1 MPNLSIIPARAVMD
15 TTITPTQLRV
25 LCAIGMHTN
34 RLGGG
39 VWTSINTLAD
49 EAGVSRS
56 TVKRACEE
64 LEERGYLLR
73 TERPG
78 TTHLY
83 EVVLD
88 PVQHPVHPDEPGGGS
103 SGRPGGEVIAVTP
116 KRPKRTPPLHE
127 QEARMVLDAL
137 WATYPKRPEPHSY
150 PAALKALLPVL
161 QAYPDGETAAR
172 IIRAVKRYATHC
184 ALNETDPQYV
194 KSMPR
199 FFADEFWKTYDV
211 ATVQGRTRE
220 EWARSGQDV
229 LEFDRLL
236 EEAR

>member
-1 MPNLSIIPARAVMD
+1 MPNLSIIPASAVMD
-15 TTITPTQLRV
+15 RDLTATHLRV
-25 LCAIGMHTN
+25 LCAIGLHTN
-34 RLGGG
+34 KLGGG
-39 VWTSINTLAD
+39 VWTSLNTLAD

-64 LEERGYLLR
+64 LETRGYLRR

-88 PVQHPVHPDEPGGGS
+88 PGHLGEPGVSS
-103 SGRPGGEVIAVTP
+103 SGRTDTQVIAVTP
-116 KRPKRTPPLHE
+116 KRPKRTTPPNAISAEE
-127 QEARMVLDAL
+127 QGIVDAL
-137 WATYPKRPEPHSY
+137 WKTYPKRPESP
-150 PAALKALLPVL
+150 PFIPVRNAALALLRSGVS
-161 QAYPDGETAAR
+161 GER
-172 IIRAVKRYATHC
+172 LIRAAHRYAAQC
-184 ALNETDPQYV
+184 ALNQVDPKYV
-194 KSMPR
+194 KSLHR
-199 FFADEFWKTYDV
+199 FLTDGAWEVYDV
-211 ATVQGRTRE
+211 KTVYGRTRE

>member
-1 MPNLSIIPARAVMD
+1 MPNLSIIPAQAVMD
-15 TTITPTQLRV
+15 RDLTATHLRV
-25 LCAIGMHTN
+25 LCAIGLHTN
-34 RLGGG
+34 KLGGG
-39 VWTSINTLAD
+39 VWTSLNTLAD

-64 LEERGYLLR
+64 LETRGYLRR

-88 PVQHPVHPDEPGGGS
+88 PGHLGEPGVSS
-103 SGRPGGEVIAVTP
+103 SGRTDTQVIAVTP
-116 KRPKRTPPLHE
+116 KRPKLTTPHNELVE
-127 QEARMVLDAL
+127 LVDAL
-137 WATYPKRPEPHSY
+137 KLTYPKRPEEPPY
-150 PAALKALLPVL
+150 PALLKAV
-161 QAYPDGETAAR
+161 DAALAAGATPHQLE
-172 IIRAVKRYATHC
+172 RAADRYRVHC
-184 ALNETDPQYV
+184 QLNGTEPQYV
-194 KSMPR
+194 KSLVR
-199 FFADEFWKTYDV
+199 FLTDGVWQTYDV
-211 ATVQGRTRE
+211 KTVYGRTRE

>member
-1 MPNLSIIPARAVMD
+1 MPNLSIIPAQAVMD
-15 TTITPTQLRV
+15 PDLSHTQLRV

-64 LEERGYLLR
+64 LETRGYLRR

-88 PVQHPVHPDEPGGGS
+88 PVQHPVHLGEPGVRS
-103 SGRPGGEVIAVTP
+103 SGRPGGQVIAVTP
-116 KRPKRTPPLHE
+116 KRPKLTTPHNELVE
-127 QEARMVLDAL
+127 LVDAL
-137 WATYPKRPEPHSY
+137 KLTYPKRPEEPPY
-150 PAALKALLPVL
+150 PALLKAVDAAL
-161 QAYPDGETAAR
+161 AAGARPDQLERAAD
-172 IIRAVKRYATHC
+172 RYRVHC
-184 ALNETDPQYV
+184 QLNGTEPKYVRSLVRFLTDGVWQ
-194 KSMPR
+194 
-199 FFADEFWKTYDV
+199 TYDV
-211 ATVQGRTRE
+211 KTVYGRTRE

>member
-1 MPNLSIIPARAVMD
+1 MPNLSIIPAQAVMD
-15 TTITPTQLRV
+15 RDLTATHLRV
-25 LCAIGMHTN
+25 LCAIGLHTN
-34 RLGGG
+34 KLGGG
-39 VWTSINTLAD
+39 VWTSLGTLAE

-64 LEERGYLLR
+64 LETRGYLRR

-88 PVQHPVHPDEPGGGS
+88 PAHLGEPGVRS
-103 SGRPGGEVIAVTP
+103 SGRPGGQVIAVTP
-116 KRPKRTPPLHE
+116 KRPKLTTPHNELVE
-127 QEARMVLDAL
+127 LVVAL
-137 WATYPKRPEPHSY
+137 KLTYPKRPEEPPY
-150 PAALKALLPVL
+150 PALLKAVDAALKAG
-161 QAYPDGETAAR
+161 ARPDQLERAAD
-172 IIRAVKRYATHC
+172 RYRVHC
-184 ALNETDPQYV
+184 QLNGTEPQYV
-194 KSMPR
+194 KSLVR
-199 FFADEFWKTYDV
+199 FLTDGVWQAYDV
-211 ATVQGRTRE
+211 KTVYGRTRE

>member
-1 MPNLSIIPARAVMD
+1 MPNLSIIPAQAVMD
-15 TTITPTQLRV
+15 RDLTATHLRV
-25 LCAIGMHTN
+25 LCAIGLHTN
-34 RLGGG
+34 KLGGG
-39 VWTSINTLAD
+39 VWTSLNTLAD

-64 LEERGYLLR
+64 LETRGYLRR

-88 PVQHPVHPDEPGGGS
+88 PGHLGEPGVRS
-103 SGRPGGEVIAVTP
+103 SGRTDTQVIAVTP
-116 KRPKRTPPLHE
+116 KRPKRTTPHNELVE
-127 QEARMVLDAL
+127 LVDAL
-137 WATYPKRPEPHSY
+137 KAVYPKRPEEPPY
-150 PAALKALLPVL
+150 PALLKAVDAALT
-161 QAYPDGETAAR
+161 AGATPDRLHRAAD
-172 IIRAVKRYATHC
+172 RYRVHCQLNAT
-184 ALNETDPQYV
+184 EPQYV
-194 KSMPR
+194 KSLVR
-199 FFADEFWKTYDV
+199 FLTDGVWQTYDV
-211 ATVQGRTRE
+211 KTVHGRTRE

>member
-1 MPNLSIIPARAVMD
+1 MPNLSIIPAQAVMD
-15 TTITPTQLRV
+15 RDLTATHLRV
-25 LCAIGMHTN
+25 LCAIGLHTN
-34 RLGGG
+34 KLGGG
-39 VWTSINTLAD
+39 VWTSLNTLAD

-64 LEERGYLLR
+64 LETRGYLRR

-88 PVQHPVHPDEPGGGS
+88 PGHLGEPGVSS
-103 SGRPGGEVIAVTP
+103 SGRPGGQVTAVTP
-116 KRPKRTPPLHE
+116 KRPKLTTPHNELVE
-127 QEARMVLDAL
+127 LVDAL
-137 WATYPKRPEPHSY
+137 KLTYPKRPEEPPY
-150 PAALKALLPVL
+150 PALLKAVDAAL
-161 QAYPDGETAAR
+161 AAGARPDQLERAAD
-172 IIRAVKRYATHC
+172 RYRVHC
-184 ALNETDPQYV
+184 QLNGTEPQYV
-194 KSMPR
+194 KSLVR
-199 FFADEFWKTYDV
+199 FLTDGVWQAYDV
-211 ATVQGRTRE
+211 KTVYGRTRE

>member
-1 MPNLSIIPARAVMD
+1 MPNLSIIPAQAVMD
-15 TTITPTQLRV
+15 RDLTATHLRV
-25 LCAIGMHTN
+25 LCAIGLHTN
-34 RLGGG
+34 KLGGG
-39 VWTSINTLAD
+39 VWTSLGTLAE

-64 LEERGYLLR
+64 LETRGYLRR

-88 PVQHPVHPDEPGGGS
+88 PAHLGEPGVRS
-103 SGRPGGEVIAVTP
+103 SGRPGGQVIAVTP
-116 KRPKRTPPLHE
+116 KRPKLTTPHNELVE
-127 QEARMVLDAL
+127 LVDAL
-137 WATYPKRPEPHSY
+137 KLTYPKRPEEPPY
-150 PAALKALLPVL
+150 PALLKAVDAALKAG
-161 QAYPDGETAAR
+161 ARPDQLERAAD
-172 IIRAVKRYATHC
+172 RYRVHC
-184 ALNETDPQYV
+184 QLNGTEPQYV
-194 KSMPR
+194 KSLVR
-199 FFADEFWKTYDV
+199 FLTDGVWQAYDV
-211 ATVQGRTRE
+211 KTVYGRTRE